1 MKKYI
6 LAGVGTVEAF
16 TQSATNPE
24 KILTATSLQESGL
37 TTSVTSE
44 DIRGGLSNPLLGRY
58 FHDSMLEANIVDALF
73 DMNYLALNI
82 GGSITVGGNTLTTE
96 SVTTSAADS
105 ITVTGT
111 PVAFGNAGTVGWYTL
126 EGKEDWK
133 PITFSGKT
141 AVATG
146 LASGAKVCV
155 QYNTSNDGL
164 EQFVIPSSVIP
175 SEVHMIMKY
184 PLFAAGTDTASLAA
198 SSQVGELI
206 VDVPRFQFNGNVE
219 LSLTASGAATS
230 SLSGSALAV
239 NTTSNCNDMGSYG
252 TVKMNIFGSNWYDNL
267 VNMAVDGAD
276 INLSTTGSE
285 TLRVIGIFRNNGT
298 VMTGI
303 LNNANLTFTSG
314 SDSVATVSTAGVVSA
329 AGAGNTTIEI
339 KATDKPTV
347 TCYANV
353 DVTA

>member
-1 MKKYI
+1 M
-6 LAGVGTVEAF
+6 
-16 TQSATNPE
+16 
-24 KILTATSLQESGL
+24 
-37 TTSVTSE
+37 
-44 DIRGGLSNPLLGRY
+44 
-58 FHDSMLEANIVDALF
+58 
-73 DMNYLALNI
+73 
-82 GGSITVGGNTLTTE
+82 
-96 SVTTSAADS
+96 
-105 ITVTGT
+105 
-111 PVAFGNAGTVGWYTL
+111 
-126 EGKEDWK
+126 
-133 PITFSGKT
+133 
-141 AVATG
+141 
-146 LASGAKVCV
+146 